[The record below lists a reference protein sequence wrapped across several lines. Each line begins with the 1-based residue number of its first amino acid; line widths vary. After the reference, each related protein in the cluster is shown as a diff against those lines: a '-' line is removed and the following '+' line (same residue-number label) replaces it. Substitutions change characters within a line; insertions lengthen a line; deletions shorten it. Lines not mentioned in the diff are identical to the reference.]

1 MIHRSLP
8 ALAVALI
15 AVLSSSPGHAAPAA
29 SRAADIT
36 WAVQPSS
43 ASGPTGRSYFA
54 YDASPGQRID
64 DHVAITNLG
73 STPLTL
79 TVYATDAFTTIDGG
93 FGLLPASQPP
103 TGPGAW
109 TSVGSRTRT
118 VPAGQRVVVPF
129 HLDVPANATPGDH
142 SGGLVAS
149 VTAVGTDAG
158 GQRVNLDRRAAARIY
173 LRVAGPLHPSLQ
185 VETLRVTH
193 HNPLN
198 PFGGGTM
205 TIRYQLRNTG
215 NVRIGGTGQVA
226 VTGPL
231 GWSLAR
237 TGNLELPELLPGSA
251 IEVRERVTG
260 LPAAGRL
267 TVAVLVEPSTMD
279 VPLPR
284 VTRTSGVWAP
294 PWLLVAAL
302 ALLGVVAVVRRI
314 RRRPARRAADAPVP
328 APEAGRTAPEAAKTG
343 SGGPGSEAVAATD
356 GRV

>member
-1 MIHRSLP
+1 MIHRSLA
-8 ALAVALI
+8 ALAAALI
-15 AVLSSSPGHAAPAA
+15 AVLSASPGHAAPAA
-29 SRAADIT
+29 SPAADIT

-43 ASGPTGRSYFA
+43 PSGPTGRSYFA

-73 STPLTL
+73 TTPLTL

-93 FGLLPASQPP
+93 FGLLPASQRP

-109 TSVGSRTRT
+109 TSLGTRTRT
-118 VPAGQRVVVPF
+118 VPAGQRAVIPF
-129 HLDVPANATPGDH
+129 RLDVPANATPGDH
-142 SGGLVAS
+142 TGGLVAS
-149 VTAVGTDAG
+149 VTGVGTDDS

-198 PFGGGTM
+198 PFGGGT
-205 TIRYQLRNTG
+205 TTVRYQLRNNG
-215 NVRIGGTGQVA
+215 NVRIGGTGQVT
-226 VTGPL
+226 VSGPL

-237 TGNLELPELLPGSA
+237 TGTLELPELLPGSA

-302 ALLGVVAVVRRI
+302 ALLCVVAVVRRI
-314 RRRPARRAADAPVP
+314 RRRPTRRTPVSAAPAPDVPDTVP
-328 APEAGRTAPEAAKTG
+328 AA
-343 SGGPGSEAVAATD
+343 SGVGPVVPAD
-356 GRV
+356 GRP